1 MKTVGHK
8 IGNLLRFGAVAVAL
22 LLGQQAF
29 AVGTDAGTS
38 ISNSASVVYDVNGA
52 TQTAVASTVATFT
65 VDRIVSFTLVQQG
78 AADTITSPGAF
89 NAATAFELT
98 NTGNSPLDF
107 SLSAINLAAGIV
119 VNSTADDADMDA
131 TFEFAVANGDGAG
144 GTPIPGT
151 DLTFVDGLAE
161 DATVVIWVLADAPL
175 TLINGQIANIEL
187 TATAADPGAGVNPA
201 PDSSLGVDLTA
212 SVADGDQAIDVV
224 FNDAGRDG
232 FEAARDGYAIVSASL
247 TITKTAVIID
257 DPVNAVAPFFAIPG
271 ATIEYTINI
280 ANTGTVDA
288 TDIVISDTL
297 DANLIFQV
305 GAYSDAGT
313 PVDVSIGGTTFCIA
327 DAADADGDGCALD
340 GAVLTIGGAD
350 WTVTSPAAPIN
361 VAAGTNIDIS
371 FQVVINAT

>member
-1 MKTVGHK
+1 MNLVKNRTGH
-8 IGNLLRFGAVAVAL
+8 LFRFYAVAVAL

-52 TQTAVASTVATFT
+52 TQAAVPSTIATFT
-65 VDRIVSFTLVQQG
+65 VDRIVTFTLLQQG

-89 NAATAFELT
+89 NAVTAFELT

-131 TFEFAVANGDGAG
+131 VFEFAVANGQGAG
-144 GTPIPGT
+144 GTPVPGT
-151 DLTFVDGLAE
+151 DLTFIDGLAE

-175 TLINGQIANIEL
+175 TLLNGQIANIEL
-187 TATAADPGAGVNPA
+187 TVTAADPGAGINPA
-201 PDSSLGVDLTA
+201 PDAALGANLVA
-212 SVADGDQAIDVV
+212 SVADGDQVIDVV

-232 FEAARDGYAIVSASL
+232 LEAARDGYAILSATL
-247 TITKTAVIID
+247 TITKIAVIID
-257 DPVNAVAPFFAIPG
+257 DPVNAAAPFFAIPG

-280 ANTGTVDA
+280 ANTGLVDA

-313 PVDVSIGGTTFCIA
+313 PVDVSIGGATFCIA
-327 DAADADGDGCALD
+327 DAADADGDGCALN

-350 WTVTSPAAPIN
+350 WNVTSPAAPIN
-361 VAAGTNIDIS
+361 VVAGGSVDIS